1 VGLRG
6 DTHGGEDVALYGR
19 GPGSDVVRGSINQ
32 NEIYHIMRRA
42 LGF

>member
-1 VGLRG
+1 VGLRAE
-6 DTHGGEDVALYGR
+6 THAGEDVALFAS
-19 GPGSDVVRGSINQ
+19 GPGADVARGVINQ

>member
-1 VGLRG
+1 
-6 DTHGGEDVALYGR
+6 VALFAR
-19 GPGSDVVRGSINQ
+19 GPGADVVRGSIEQ